1 MITLLAQAWQCR
13 GIGHQI
19 EMASDGVGGR
29 QLLERRQLLIADG
42 TQLGDIIHHLTAQ
55 DFSYSEAHEFVRQ
68 CGVEFFVQRSVDAH
82 GDISPERKREL
93 QDLSLT

>member
-1 MITLLAQAWQCR
+1 MNYRADLVR
-13 GIGHQI
+13 
-19 EMASDGVGGR
+19 
-29 QLLERRQLLIADG
+29 LIADG

-82 GDISPERKREL
+82 GDISPERKRAL
-93 QDLSLT
+93 QDLSLTDV